1 MRLQSS
7 TDYAIKILQH
17 LHSHEGDLQK
27 AEEIAA
33 SVGTTYPFVTQITHR
48 LKKNDLLRTAQGR
61 HGGYILGKPACE
73 ISIYDVF
80 RAMEGELQIR
90 NYLQEG
96 ASTGGPVNGG
106 KLEAFLQRFQDS
118 IIAEM
123 SSKSIA
129 DLRCPAPKGIVCH
142 EHAS

>member
-1 MRLQSS
+1 
-7 TDYAIKILQH
+7 
-17 LHSHEGDLQK
+17 LQK

-48 LKKNDLLRTAQGR
+48 LKKCELLRTAQGR
-61 HGGYILGKPACE
+61 HGGYILGKPAHE
-73 ISIYDVF
+73 ISVYDVF

-90 NYLQEG
+90 DYLQAG
-96 ASTGGPVNGG
+96 HSSGDPPDD
-106 KLEAFLQRFQDS
+106 KLEAFLQRFQDK

-129 DLRCPAPKGIVCH
+129 DLKSSRYEPDIDQRRV
-142 EHAS
+142 S

>member
-7 TDYAIKILQH
+7 TDYAIKILQY
-17 LHSHEGDLQK
+17 LHTHQGDLQK

-48 LKKNDLLRTAQGR
+48 LKKCGLLRTAQGR
-61 HGGYILGKPACE
+61 HGGYILGKPAHE

-90 NYLQEG
+90 DYLQAG
-96 ASTGGPVNGG
+96 RSSGGPSDD
-106 KLEAFLQRFQDS
+106 KLEAFLQRFQDK

-129 DLRCPAPKGIVCH
+129 DLKSSRYEPDIDQRRV
-142 EHAS
+142 S

>member
-17 LHSHEGDLQK
+17 LHSRPGDWQK

-33 SVGTTYPFVTQITHR
+33 SVGTTHPFVLQITHR
-48 LKKNDLLRTAQGR
+48 LKKSGLLKTAQGR
-61 HGGYILGKPACE
+61 RGGYTLSKPAQE

-90 NYLQEG
+90 GYLQEG
-96 ASTGGPVNGG
+96 ASSGELPSD
-106 KLEAFLQRFQDS
+106 KLEAFLQRFQDH

-123 SSKSIA
+123 SGKTIA
-129 DLRCPAPKGIVCH
+129 DLKSPYRVYQK
-142 EHAS
+142 HAS